1 MPFEQGHNLFLIR
14 PAAVMLVLLGN
25 VGFDLSQFGLAE
37 ASPSERPRLNSIRG
51 AEPSGKLPPSEKDCA
66 MNRHFQAAQRIFTPA
81 VSVLVWAAMATGA
94 ARSADCDRACL
105 QNMITRYVDAMV
117 AHAPS
122 RLPLA
127 AKARFTED
135 SHELG
140 GGLWKTVTRKGD
152 FRQDYIDRKR
162 QIAASHV
169 VLFEGDTQVIYSVVL
184 HVAKRKV
191 SGIET
196 LVYRV
201 PADVKHK
208 PDQLSKPLVGMGD
221 PVPAGKGTPRAEMVR
236 VALSY
241 AEGLRLGSFVK
252 SNTPFAP
259 QAYRLENGV
268 KYAGGGCVGTDCAI
282 RTQKLLLHPDI
293 KTSVAAVDEEAGTV
307 LLWMNF
313 GDTHSY
319 GPNKALVTF
328 EAFKIWDGAIHAVN
342 AFLCYLPKETAR
354 GWPSAE

>member
-1 MPFEQGHNLFLIR
+1 
-14 PAAVMLVLLGN
+14 
-25 VGFDLSQFGLAE
+25 
-37 ASPSERPRLNSIRG
+37 
-51 AEPSGKLPPSEKDCA
+51 
-66 MNRHFQAAQRIFTPA
+66 MNRHL
-81 VSVLVWAAMATGA
+81 VGVLVLAAMATGT
-94 ARSADCDRACL
+94 ARPADCGRGCL
-105 QNMITRYVDAMV
+105 QNMIAKYVDALV

-127 AKARFTED
+127 AKARVTED
-135 SHELG
+135 SHEFKLG
-140 GGLWKTVTRKGD
+140 DGLWKTVTRKGD
-152 FRQDYIDRKR
+152 FRQDYFDLKR

-169 VLFEGDTQVIYSVVL
+169 VLYEGETQVLYSVLL
-184 HVAKRKV
+184 HVAKRKI

-201 PADVKHK
+201 PADAKTK
-208 PDQLSKPLVGMGD
+208 PDQLSKPLVGMGG
-221 PVPAGKGTPRAEMVR
+221 PVPTGKGTPRAEMVR

-259 QAYRLENGV
+259 EAFRVENGV
-268 KYAGGGCVGTDCAI
+268 KYAGEGCANADCAI
-282 RTQKLLLHPDI
+282 RTQKLMLHPDI
-293 KTSVAAVDEEAGTV
+293 KTNVAAVDEEAGIV
-307 LLWMNF
+307 LLWLNF

-342 AFLCYLPKETAR
+342 AFLAYLPKETER
-354 GWPSAE
+354 GWPSTE

>member
-1 MPFEQGHNLFLIR
+1 
-14 PAAVMLVLLGN
+14 
-25 VGFDLSQFGLAE
+25 
-37 ASPSERPRLNSIRG
+37 
-51 AEPSGKLPPSEKDCA
+51 
-66 MNRHFQAAQRIFTPA
+66 
-81 VSVLVWAAMATGA
+81 MATGT

-105 QNMITRYVDAMV
+105 QNMITKYVDAMV

-135 SHELG
+135 SLDLKLG
-140 GGLWKTVTRKGD
+140 DGLWKTVTGKGD
-152 FRQDYIDRKR
+152 FRQDYIDLKR

-184 HVAKRKV
+184 HVAKRKIG
-191 SGIET
+191 GIET

-201 PADVKHK
+201 PADAKPK

-221 PVPAGKGTPRAEMVR
+221 PVPAGKGMPRAEMVR

-241 AEGLRLGSFVK
+241 AEGLRLGAFVK
-252 SNTPFAP
+252 ASTPFAP
-259 QAYRLENGV
+259 EAYRVENGV
-268 KYAGGGCVGTDCAI
+268 KYAGEGCANADCSFQ
-282 RTQKLLLHPDI
+282 TQKLMLHPDI
-293 KTSVAAVDEEAGTV
+293 KTIVAAVDEEAGTV

-328 EAFKIWDGAIHAVN
+328 EAFKVWGGAIHAVN
-342 AFLCYLPKETAR
+342 AFLAYLPKETER